1 MQTFIHY
8 FLHLVFPFFIAFFF
22 FKKDWKVV
30 YAILLATMVVDL
42 DHLFANPIFEVNRC
56 SINFHFLHSYY
67 AMVVYFVLLFLKKPF
82 KIIGIG
88 LLFHMLTDF
97 VDCMIMYINCKSCL
111 AAAPAFELL
120 STVSKWIGI

>member
-67 AMVVYFVLLFLKKPF
+67 AVLVYFVLLFLKKPF

-97 VDCMIMYINCKSCL
+97 VDCMIMYENCKSCL

>member
-8 FLHLVFPFFIAFFF
+8 FLHLVFPLFIAFFF

-30 YAILLATMVVDL
+30 YIILLATMVVDL

-97 VDCMIMYINCKSCL
+97 VDCTIMYTNCKSCL
-111 AAAPAFELL
+111 ANAPAFELL